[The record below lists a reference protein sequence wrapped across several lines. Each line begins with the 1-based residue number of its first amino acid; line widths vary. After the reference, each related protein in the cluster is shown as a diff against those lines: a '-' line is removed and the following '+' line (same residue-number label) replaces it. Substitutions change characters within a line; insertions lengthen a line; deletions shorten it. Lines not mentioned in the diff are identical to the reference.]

1 MKQDEEETIVIFRTF
16 RDTGEV
22 IALFPDLDHEADATK
37 YGHVMSY
44 THVGQHGEADYVH
57 VISMTKPATELE
69 YQDLHEELEG
79 IGYLLR
85 VLKKKPI
92 GSRP

>member
-22 IALFPDLDHEADATK
+22 IALFPDLNHETDATK

-44 THVGQHGEADYVH
+44 THVCQHGEADYVH
-57 VISMTKPATELE
+57 VIGMTKPATEME